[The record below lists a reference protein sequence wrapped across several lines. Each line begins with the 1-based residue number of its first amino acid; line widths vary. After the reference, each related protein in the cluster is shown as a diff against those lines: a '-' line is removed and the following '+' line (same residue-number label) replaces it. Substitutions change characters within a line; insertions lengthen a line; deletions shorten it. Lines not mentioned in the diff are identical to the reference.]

1 LLSYP
6 RSDDILKLLLPSP
19 RNSLDGQLSLFSKTK
34 CQTIITTTSSRFPID
49 TYLKYHPMRSLQIP
63 ELKELLASSEVPP
76 YKFNKSFEEAKD
88 EPFAVLH
95 TSGSTGLPK
104 PIVLHH
110 SWFTSLDA
118 QQGLK
123 PFNGYEIQWKAFSGK
138 TVFGLLPPFHVSFI
152 RTT

>member
-1 LLSYP
+1 
-6 RSDDILKLLLPSP
+6 
-19 RNSLDGQLSLFSKTK
+19 
-34 CQTIITTTSSRFPID
+34 
-49 TYLKYHPMRSLQIP
+49 MRSLQIP
-63 ELKELLASSEVPP
+63 ELKELLATSEVPP